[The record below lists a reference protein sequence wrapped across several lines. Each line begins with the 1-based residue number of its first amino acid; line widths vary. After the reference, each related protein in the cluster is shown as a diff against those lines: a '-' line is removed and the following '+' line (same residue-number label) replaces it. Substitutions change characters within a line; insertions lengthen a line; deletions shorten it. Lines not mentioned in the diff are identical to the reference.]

1 MNCVK
6 YSPDG
11 SLFASGGA
19 DGKVICTKV
28 TWGLDNW
35 VNVPFTV
42 SQGKVVVVMS
52 AVINTTTIVI
62 SNELSM
68 LLLLLY
74 KQ

>member
-1 MNCVK
+1 VNCVK

-28 TWGLDNW
+28 AWGLDNW

-42 SQGKVVVVMS
+42 SQRKIVIVMN
-52 AVINTTTIVI
+52 AVINKTTVVTN
-62 SNELSM
+62 NELSM
-68 LLLLLY
+68 LL
-74 KQ
+74 

>member
-19 DGKVICTKV
+19 DGKVICRKV

-42 SQGKVVVVMS
+42 SQGKVVIVMN
-52 AVINTTTIVI
+52 AVINTTTIAI
-62 SNELSM
+62 NNELSM
-68 LLLLLY
+68 VL
-74 KQ
+74 